1 MVLFE
6 EECLITGRNLTVHID
21 VAAAMT
27 GVSRFGEHGT
37 PWVYSKV
44 LSAAQCTLTM

>member
-1 MVLFE
+1 MALFE
-6 EECLITGRNLTVHID
+6 EGYLNTGRNLTIHID

-27 GVSRFGEHGT
+27 GVSRFGEHGI

-44 LSAAQCTLTM
+44 LIAAQFTPTI